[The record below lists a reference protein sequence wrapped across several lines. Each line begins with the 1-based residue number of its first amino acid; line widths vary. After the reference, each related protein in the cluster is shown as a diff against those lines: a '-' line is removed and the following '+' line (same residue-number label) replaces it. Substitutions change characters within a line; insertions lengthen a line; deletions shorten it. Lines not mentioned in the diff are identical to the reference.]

1 LLKGVPKSSIEVTG
15 NTVVDTLDI
24 ADLVVILVRHKEF
37 KNLNLQN
44 MLDFS

>member
-1 LLKGVPKSSIEVTG
+1 MELRDALE
-15 NTVVDTLDI
+15 I

-37 KNLNLQN
+37 QSLKLQNN